1 MNIIIKAKKVNN
13 AKNLNKNTKYTIQY
27 KFYCQLPMGAFQRQI
42 LIVQVIKKKRFVN
55 KQLLRNYMKSQI
67 DYQ

>member
-27 KFYCQLPMGAFQRQI
+27 KFYCQLPMGAFQRQV
-42 LIVQVIKKKRFVN
+42 LIVQVIKKRK
-55 KQLLRNYMKSQI
+55 KSI
-67 DYQ
+67 TN